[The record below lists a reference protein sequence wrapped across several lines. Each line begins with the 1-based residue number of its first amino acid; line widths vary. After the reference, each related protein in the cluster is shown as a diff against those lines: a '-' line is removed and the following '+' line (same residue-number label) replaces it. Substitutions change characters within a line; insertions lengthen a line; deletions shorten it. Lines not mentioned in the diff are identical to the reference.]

1 MAARKAKPK
10 FNLTKAVHPS
20 RPKWPFQVLTPD
32 KATAVKL
39 AKPFAFFG
47 CDRPCTKLTTL
58 LSKRLIE
65 GRTGIGSSMVNVD
78 GFRYI
83 NAYIISDPINSST
96 QRGFSLEISFAP
108 HPFVLGIGVV
118 GEARF
123 HFNLENYFDPEHF
136 DHPTLSMSTSDRTSL
151 GGLPHIGGKDLTH
164 LLRVPVMGPFVRASA
179 FNEDTVA
186 RNATVEAYLTT

>member
-1 MAARKAKPK
+1 MAASKAKPK
-10 FNLTKAVHPS
+10 FKLTKAVHPS
-20 RPKWPFQVLTPD
+20 HPKWPFQVLTPD
-32 KATAVKL
+32 KATAAKL

-83 NAYIISDPINSST
+83 NAYIISDPINSSA
-96 QRGFSLEISFAP
+96 QRGFSLELSFAP
-108 HPFVLGIGVV
+108 HPFVLGVGVV

-179 FNEDTVA
+179 FNEDTTA